1 MNKNSSQGYIE
12 LNRKYAKFQDY
23 HLFSKPESID
33 VVLKEN
39 DAVVILGDK
48 GSGKTT
54 EIKQFQSKHRK
65 HRDNSIYFD
74 LKDIYLGF
82 QDVKSRI
89 ESLIKSVDLKNDGSY
104 LYLLFDSIDECRLQD
119 NRQQDAFE
127 TALQKIKNDL
137 ANQSIHISKI
147 KFIFTS
153 REAGWKKDTDENLI
167 KEYLSINML
176 EKTASLL

>member
-1 MNKNSSQGYIE
+1 MILNTRLKGYIE
-12 LNRKYAKFQDY
+12 LNRKYEKFQDC
-23 HLFSKPESID
+23 HLFSKSESID

-39 DAVVILGDK
+39 AAVVILGDK

-54 EIKQFQSKHRK
+54 EIKQFQPK

-74 LKDIYLGF
+74 LKDIYSGF

-89 ESLIKSVDLKNDGSY
+89 ESLIKSLDLRNDGSY
-104 LYLLFDSIDECRLQD
+104 LYLLFDSIDECRLQG

-127 TALQKIKNDL
+127 TTLQKIKNDL
-137 ANQSIHISKI
+137 VNQSTTHISKI

-153 REAGWKKDTDENLI
+153 REDIQG
-167 KEYLSINML
+167 SRL
-176 EKTASLL
+176 EKRCG